1 MVASNEM
8 RFMLRFLPVG
18 FLVFLGILGCKN
30 VQPSDL
36 TGTWAIQDASRK
48 SLPAELQN
56 ASAKIV
62 LDANGTFVASDM
74 PGLFYF
80 PGLHAAQ
87 LESGSGV
94 WKLVSR
100 DGEQQVQLN
109 FQAITGW
116 KDTLPYGTQLDVSS
130 GSLFYFLGD
139 ADEGQRV
146 AFEKK

>member
-1 MVASNEM
+1 VPASNEM
-8 RFMLRFLPVG
+8 RLMLRFLPVG

-36 TGTWAIQDASRK
+36 AGTWAIKDESRR

-56 ASAKIV
+56 VSAKIV
-62 LDANGTFVASDM
+62 LNTDGTFVASDM

-80 PGLHAAQ
+80 PGRHAAQ
-87 LESGSGV
+87 LESGSGA
-94 WKLVSR
+94 WRLVSR
-100 DGEQQVQLN
+100 DGKQQVQLN
-109 FQAITGW
+109 FQAIVGW
-116 KDTLPYGTQLDVSS
+116 KDALPYGTQLDVSS

-139 ADEGQRV
+139 ADEGRRV

>member
-1 MVASNEM
+1 MAI
-8 RFMLRFLPVG
+8 
-18 FLVFLGILGCKN
+18 LVSLLGMLGCKD

-36 TGTWAIQDASRK
+36 AGTWAMKDGSRK

-80 PGLHAAQ
+80 PGRHAAR
-87 LESGSGV
+87 LESGSGT
-94 WKLVSR
+94 WKLVSH
-100 DGEQQVQLN
+100 DGKQQVQLN
-109 FQAITGW
+109 FQVIADW
-116 KDTLPYGTQLDVSS
+116 KDALPYGTQLDVSS

-139 ADEGQRV
+139 ADEGRRV